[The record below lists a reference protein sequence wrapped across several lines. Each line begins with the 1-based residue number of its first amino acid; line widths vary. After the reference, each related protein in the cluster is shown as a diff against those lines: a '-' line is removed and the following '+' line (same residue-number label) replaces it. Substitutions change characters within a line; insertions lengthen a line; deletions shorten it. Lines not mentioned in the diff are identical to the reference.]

1 MAEIAIVRERPDSA
15 DAQQLIAELEA
26 VLNPRYAPE
35 SRHGYSVDKLIR
47 EGVHFFVMRADGAP
61 AACGGIQFYPGF
73 GELKRMFVRDAWRGH
88 GLGHRLLEHLA
99 THARAQ
105 GCTLLRLETGIH
117 QHAAIRLYE
126 QEGFRRI
133 PPFGPYRD
141 DPVSRCYEKH
151 IGKEPARRP
160 TTS

>member
-99 THARAQ
+99 IYARAQ
-105 GCTLLRLETGIH
+105 GSTLLRLETGVH
-117 QHAAIRLYE
+117 QHEAIKLYE
-126 QEGFRRI
+126 RWGFARI
-133 PPFGPYRD
+133 GAFPPYKP
-141 DPVSRCYEKH
+141 DPVSIFYEKR
-151 IGKEPARRP
+151 I
-160 TTS
+160 